1 MTSVSLGRRLLAE
14 GLGTA
19 ILVAAVVGSG
29 IMGESL
35 AGGNVALALL
45 ANTAATAGVLFALI
59 ATLGPVSGAHFNP
72 LVTLADA
79 WFGGTPR
86 RDVVPYIVVQ
96 IVGACVGA
104 ILANLMFGLAAITVS
119 THERTGAGIWLSEA
133 VAALGL
139 LLVIFGLVRS
149 GRSTWVAAAV
159 ACYIAGA
166 YWFTASTSFAN
177 PAVTIGRSLSDT
189 FTGIAPASVPAFIVA
204 QFIGAVV
211 AVVLVT
217 ALWPHPADRETAA
230 AIDIQPEDR

>member
-1 MTSVSLGRRLLAE
+1 MTATPLGRRLLAE

-29 IMGESL
+29 IMGDAL
-35 AGGNVALALL
+35 ADGNVAIALL

-86 RDVVPYIVVQ
+86 RDIAPYVVVQ
-96 IVGACVGA
+96 IVGACLGA
-104 ILANLMFGLAAITVS
+104 ILANVMFGLAAVS
-119 THERTGAGIWLSEA
+119 LSTQERTGGGIWLSEA
-133 VAALGL
+133 VATLGL

-149 GRSTWVAAAV
+149 GRSAWVAAAV

-177 PAVTIGRSLSDT
+177 PAVTVGRSLSDT
-189 FTGIAPASVPAFIVA
+189 FAGIAPASVPGFIAA
-204 QFIGAVV
+204 QVVGAIV
-211 AVVLVT
+211 AVVLISL
-217 ALWPHPADRETAA
+217 LWPRPPAGDSSV
-230 AIDIQPEDR
+230 AIDVQREDR

>member
-1 MTSVSLGRRLLAE
+1 MTAAPLGRRLLAE

-29 IMGESL
+29 IMGEAL
-35 AGGNVALALL
+35 AGGNVAIALL

-86 RDVVPYIVVQ
+86 RDIAPYVVVQ
-96 IVGACVGA
+96 VVGACLGA
-104 ILANLMFGLAAITVS
+104 ILANLMFGLAAISLS
-119 THERTGAGIWLSEA
+119 TQERTGSGIWLSEA

-189 FTGIAPASVPAFIVA
+189 FAGIAPGSVPGFIVA
-204 QFIGAVV
+204 QIAGAIV
-211 AVVLVT
+211 AVILISL
-217 ALWPHPADRETAA
+217 LWPRPETSEPSA